1 MQLSIQGRQIDVGD
15 ALRQHISD
23 SLSAVLAKY
32 FGEAIDAS
40 VTLSREGS
48 DFGALISIHI
58 GKGIRL
64 EASEEAADIY
74 PAFDLAAEKLAKRLR
89 RYKRRLKDH
98 HQKMQHAESAE
109 AQQFIIKAEEL
120 ESDEESEVDLGAEPA
135 VIAELT
141 SEIPNLTVSE
151 AVMRLELTEEGALM
165 FRNRA
170 HGGLNMVY
178 RRGDGN
184 IGWVDP
190 KGNGAASE

>member
-1 MQLSIQGRQIDVGD
+1 M
-15 ALRQHISD
+15 
-23 SLSAVLAKY
+23 LAMLCAST
-32 FGEAIDAS
+32 FPNRCPAIDAS
-40 VTLSREGS
+40 VTLTREGS
-48 DFGALISIHI
+48 DFGAKISIHI
-58 GKGIRL
+58 GKGIQL
-64 EASEEAADIY
+64 EASEVAGDIY

-98 HQKMQHAESAE
+98 HQKMQHAETVE
-109 AQQFIIKAEEL
+109 AQQFVIKPDEL
-120 ESDEESEVDLGAEPA
+120 ESDEELTSDLGDEPA

-141 SEIPNLTVSE
+141 TDIPNLTVSE
-151 AVMRLELTEEGALM
+151 AVMRLDLIEEGALM

-190 KGNGAASE
+190 QSNGD